1 MYETRYRSRH
11 AVCTRGKFVPPFIGL
26 TLNSYNGLLE
36 MCIWC
41 VLFGARF
48 DSMLLWTCQ
57 SNHTLKPQKQ
67 RKS

>member
-1 MYETRYRSRH
+1 M
-11 AVCTRGKFVPPFIGL
+11 VFLK
-26 TLNSYNGLLE
+26 

-48 DSMLLWTCQ
+48 DSLLLWTCQ

-67 RKS
+67 RKKKYNRKVFLHSVIDIGTNQDDQKLINCY